1 MRSHKP
7 PRYPLQNPRSNHH
20 RGTISHKNILSDS
33 LRPLHTPH
41 CSNQNISSARRKYHS
56 TAVPRNRKRSK
67 SETRTKPSLISTP
80 LWMERNTSVQWNDR
94 PISCETVNTYTDI
107 KNKDAWEQLK
117 IFQKK
122 YLEGEKESVER
133 KAFKNR
139 YNYDDNT
146 KLVSNISYDANLWNE
161 NTERNVNETKSS
173 FYQDKDFT
181 RKSNSRI
188 SGTSSRYKKSFD
200 KECSNETMKAT
211 EDIPNHYI
219 IDVRPLFDD
228 NSTSYKDDGGLTYL
242 KNEENIL
249 ESFSNPKAPEIC
261 PTSDTESSK
270 YLNKPNLVF
279 PDPPIESK
287 TPSSFS
293 NSRSS
298 STSDGR
304 KPMSNKAFYN
314 NDSYSYNKSNVE
326 KHDSNANRSYDS
338 RGRSRSRA
346 VKKKCNN
353 MNIRNKQLPPKSR
366 RIKGYSFAGAA
377 SSHDSM
383 PILQDSLPIIQP
395 TYQEE
400 LKNSRN
406 NSQYEAYNGNFV
418 QDFVKRDDYDASTVT
433 YPRSHSQ
440 PPRYQ
445 I

>member
-1 MRSHKP
+1 
-7 PRYPLQNPRSNHH
+7 
-20 RGTISHKNILSDS
+20 
-33 LRPLHTPH
+33 
-41 CSNQNISSARRKYHS
+41 
-56 TAVPRNRKRSK
+56 
-67 SETRTKPSLISTP
+67 
-80 LWMERNTSVQWNDR
+80 MERNTSVQWNHR
-94 PISCETVNTYTDI
+94 PSSCETVNTYTDI

-122 YLEGEKESVER
+122 YLEGEENSKER
-133 KAFKNR
+133 KAIKNG
-139 YNYDDNT
+139 YNYDGNT
-146 KLVSNISYDANLWNE
+146 KLISNLSYDANLWND
-161 NTERNVNETKSS
+161 NTERNVNERKSS
-173 FYQDKDFT
+173 FYQDKDFS
-181 RKSNSRI
+181 RKINPRI

-219 IDVRPLFDD
+219 VDVRPPFDND
-228 NSTSYKDDGGLTYL
+228 STSYKDDGGLTYL

-270 YLNKPNLVF
+270 YLSKPNLVF

-304 KPMSNKAFYN
+304 KPMSNKAPYN
-314 NDSYSYNKSNVE
+314 NDSYSNKKSNAE
-326 KHDSNANRSYDS
+326 KDDSNANRSYDS
-338 RGRSRSRA
+338 RGRSRSCA
-346 VKKKCNN
+346 VKKKFNN
-353 MNIRNKQLPPKSR
+353 MNIRNSQLPPKSR

-400 LKNSRN
+400 LKNFRN
-406 NSQYEAYNGNFV
+406 DSHH
-418 QDFVKRDDYDASTVT
+418 DDYDASTVI

-440 PPRYQ
+440 PPRY
-445 I
+445 